1 MPAGPPPA
9 IQQRTVLDA
18 EAMRP
23 DVTLPRPGSPE
34 HGANDGNL
42 G

>member
-9 IQQRTVLDA
+9 MQHRAVLDA
-18 EAMRP
+18 EATRP
-23 DVTLPRPGSPE
+23 AVTIPRPGGPE